1 MMLFVKKHAYPL
13 TVISLILCIVA
24 SLIIFNA
31 KLAPF
36 SNILSA
42 MIGALLGSMGPYFI
56 GLQNQKNEYKG
67 AKRRIARLL
76 KYTHDVFSKE
86 NLEEYYETLK
96 ENVAIGKI
104 IYDDQWT
111 SYLSFLDR
119 DDLSHYEIQLIV
131 KWFDRIYILEKK
143 NEISDVI
150 YYKVLEG
157 LREIWD
163 DIDTIIKKLNSHIAS
178 STS

>member
-1 MMLFVKKHAYPL
+1 MLFMRKHAYPL
-13 TVISLILCIVA
+13 TVIALILCIVA
-24 SLIIFNA
+24 SLIIFNTR
-31 KLAPF
+31 LAPF

-67 AKRRIARLL
+67 AKRRISRLL

-86 NLEEYYETLK
+86 NLEEYSRSSIEY
-96 ENVAIGKI
+96 VAFGKI

-111 SYLSFLDR
+111 SYLSFLDKV
-119 DDLSHYEIQLIV
+119 DLSHNEIQLIV
-131 KWFDRIYILEKK
+131 IWFDRIYILEKK

-150 YYKVLEG
+150 YYKVLED
-157 LREIWD
+157 LHEICD
-163 DIDTIIKKLNSHIAS
+163 DIDAIIKKLNSHIES